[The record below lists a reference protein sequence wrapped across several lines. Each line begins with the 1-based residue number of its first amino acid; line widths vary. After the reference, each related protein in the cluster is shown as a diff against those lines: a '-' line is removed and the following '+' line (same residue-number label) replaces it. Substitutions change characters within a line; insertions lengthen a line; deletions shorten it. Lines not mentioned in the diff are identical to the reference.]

1 MTTAQ
6 DTRVGTYEAMFL
18 ASQAAAADFSG
29 LVEHIN
35 HLFERASADV
45 IAMKK
50 WDERRLAFEID
61 KQKRGIYILAYFT
74 CPTDQ
79 VTQLERDA
87 TISEKIMRLMVIKAD
102 HLTDEEIAAHDDRQG
117 LSDEANLKAER
128 GDDGS
133 KTASGPARRARALAQ
148 ARDAQPPRRH
158 PPTDSRNPPEA
169 LEPGRA
175 RAPRCRA
182 DRGPAATISPPPPAA
197 EPSRAA
203 GPRGGCPRA
212 QGS

>member
-133 KTASGPARRARALAQ
+133 KTASGARLGAPERSRRPETPA
-148 ARDAQPPRRH
+148 
-158 PPTDSRNPPEA
+158 PETA
-169 LEPGRA
+169 PETTPETPSEPGA
-175 RAPRCRA
+175 SASAP
-182 DRGPAATISPPPPAA
+182 DA
-197 EPSRAA
+197 EPTEEA
-203 GPRGGCPRA
+203 GGDERTPTTGG
-212 QGS
+212 